1 MSTIH
6 TAKAGPKTSELRK
19 RLANLD
25 RWDKIVRL
33 DLYPVHD
40 PGCPAARQLV
50 ARCQEQMLGGACEL
64 PDFLTKDAV
73 EILQLESAI
82 MEHKAF
88 FKPVVGNPY
97 LTPEDPKL
105 PADHPNRMTET
116 TRVGVLAYDEY
127 PTDSLLRQ
135 IYEWDPMMHFIGQ
148 VLKLPQ
154 IHRYADPMGGLNL
167 SVMQDGD
174 YLRWHFDQ
182 TDFVSSISIQT
193 STEGGEFEYVPMIR
207 TEKDENYGEVS
218 QLLKGD
224 RSKVAT
230 ITNHPGTLLLFRGRW
245 SIHRVTP
252 IKGTRSRLMGLFG
265 FDSKAGV
272 KSSPHLYDIRYGRS
286 KPMKTP
292 PSFEDYEHAGKN

>member
-1 MSTIH
+1 MGQSSK
-6 TAKAGPKTSELRK
+6 TAPKTTGLRAK
-19 RLANLD
+19 MQSFN
-25 RWDKIVRL
+25 RWDQIVRL

-40 PGCPAARQLV
+40 LNCPATRELIRRCKEQLKST
-50 ARCQEQMLGGACEL
+50 GACEL
-64 PDFLTKDAV
+64 PNFLTKDAV
-73 EILQLESAI
+73 DVLQMESAI
-82 MEHKAF
+82 MEPKAF

-97 LTPEDPKL
+97 LTPEDPNL
-105 PADHPNRMTET
+105 PPDHPNRMTET

-127 PTDSLLRQ
+127 PKDSLLRQ
-135 IYEWDPMMHFIGQ
+135 IYEWDPMMLFIGQ
-148 VLKLPQ
+148 VLELPQ

-193 STEGGEFEYVPMIR
+193 STSGGDFEYVPMIR
-207 TEKDENYGEVS
+207 TVTDENFDAVS
-218 QLLKGD
+218 KLLKGD

-230 ITNHPGTLLLFRGRW
+230 IANHPGTLLLFRGRW

-252 IKGTRSRLMGLFG
+252 IKGPRTRLMGLFG
-265 FDSKAGV
+265 FDSKPGV

-286 KPMKTP
+286 KPMQTP
-292 PSFEDYEHAGKN
+292 PSFEDYENAGKN